1 MVTYKWK
8 RIEPLTDAVRKI
20 DLAAIRPLYDSWHAV
35 KANLN
40 ESSPDSLQRFTGKLV
55 RRISIETGILERLY
69 DLDRGTTEVLVEKG
83 FLEELVSR
91 SSTDLEPAHLI
102 DILRDQEAAI
112 QLVMDHVGG
121 QRELTKGFIHQ
132 LHEILTRHQES
143 TTAVDQ
149 FGKRIDIPLLKGCYK
164 DQANN
169 PMRPDDSV
177 HEYCPPVQVDSEME
191 NLLGWFSEYED
202 EDPVIVATWLHHRF
216 SQIHPY
222 QDGNGRVG
230 RTLTTLVLMKAD
242 LLPLV
247 IDRDMRVEYIL
258 ALEAGDAGDLSPLAR
273 LFASLERTAILQALS
288 VDADEEIA
296 RDRSITAAVIAS
308 LTAKFDRRRDQKH
321 TEFRHVDNLMKS
333 LRSRARNSVE
343 KAFTALKDPFSF
355 LAKPDIH
362 IMEGGPDQG
371 NAHWYKFDVI
381 KSVEKSGKFI
391 NFDESHYFLKA
402 TIRVNRERLVFV
414 PSFHHVG
421 RNLSGIVEVTAFAR
435 LELFENP
442 DDRAPVSHEFFPCSL
457 EPFVITW
464 KTEEGEIGDAFDR
477 WLDAAL
483 AIAIKEY
490 GDRL

>member
-112 QLVMDHVGG
+112 QLVTDHIGG

-132 LHEILTRHQES
+132 LHEILTRHQEP

-216 SQIHPY
+216 SQIHP
-222 QDGNGRVG
+222 
-230 RTLTTLVLMKAD
+230 
-242 LLPLV
+242 
-247 IDRDMRVEYIL
+247 
-258 ALEAGDAGDLSPLAR
+258 
-273 LFASLERTAILQALS
+273 
-288 VDADEEIA
+288 
-296 RDRSITAAVIAS
+296 
-308 LTAKFDRRRDQKH
+308 
-321 TEFRHVDNLMKS
+321 
-333 LRSRARNSVE
+333 
-343 KAFTALKDPFSF
+343 
-355 LAKPDIH
+355 
-362 IMEGGPDQG
+362 
-371 NAHWYKFDVI
+371 
-381 KSVEKSGKFI
+381 
-391 NFDESHYFLKA
+391 
-402 TIRVNRERLVFV
+402 
-414 PSFHHVG
+414 
-421 RNLSGIVEVTAFAR
+421 
-435 LELFENP
+435 
-442 DDRAPVSHEFFPCSL
+442 
-457 EPFVITW
+457 
-464 KTEEGEIGDAFDR
+464 
-477 WLDAAL
+477 
-483 AIAIKEY
+483 
-490 GDRL
+490 